1 MSNPRTI
8 KNILTTEE
16 KNAYNQS
23 FSGIGYNCNYN
34 YVIMEIFFNSNRE
47 KVITVNYFHLGP
59 KTWDQNSFVI
69 TKNSL

>member
-34 YVIMEIFFNSNRE
+34 YVIMEIFFLLQSWKSYNHELLSFGTEN
-47 KVITVNYFHLGP
+47 LG
-59 KTWDQNSFVI
+59 
-69 TKNSL
+69 